1 MFACRAPHAAYVV
14 ITKRRTRNQSELEL
28 YAKEAASFMAGH
40 SRHAPSVACRGT
52 LARWH
57 ASLRQ
62 SVFVCRSNAGLTGTR
77 HGTQL
82 PPQEPSD
89 GWLGTRPGQPSLKP
103 GPMPLSGL
111 KPEPKPLEGFRL
123 QPTLK
128 GVLNP
133 NPLDRERVRRRSRT
147 RA

>member
-1 MFACRAPHAAYVV
+1 MCAR
-14 ITKRRTRNQSELEL
+14 
-28 YAKEAASFMAGH
+28 
-40 SRHAPSVACRGT
+40 ACRGP
-52 LARWH
+52 LARWP

-89 GWLGTRPGQPSLKP
+89 GWLGTRPGQPSLKAEP
-103 GPMPLSGL
+103 VLLEGL
-111 KPEPKPLEGFRL
+111 KPEPRPLEGFRL
-123 QPTLK
+123 QPRSREF
-128 GVLNP
+128 LNP

-147 RA
+147 SATGESLCEGLRERFLACTRRT